1 MKTNYPYVTM
11 NTPPP
16 PKKNTHQKTQKQTN
30 EPKNK
35 TPPFLR
41 LALILY
47 VIQY

>member
-16 PKKNTHQKTQKQTN
+16 KKKHTKKHRNKQTN
-30 EPKNK
+30 QKNK

>member
-16 PKKNTHQKTQKQTN
+16 KKKHTKNTETN
-30 EPKNK
+30 KRTKKNK

-41 LALILY
+41 LA
-47 VIQY
+47 

>member
-1 MKTNYPYVTM
+1 MKTSYPYVTM
-11 NTPPP
+11 NTPPQ
-16 PKKNTHQKTQKQTN
+16 KKINQKTQKQTN